1 MGSITDLPKID
12 FTSNFQNIIG
22 NALSSTPETRQA
34 VDPSTEEL
42 LYPVPVSKQPE
53 VDKAVSAAKAAFPA
67 WRELSF
73 DERAQYILRYA
84 DAIEANLFGL
94 QELLMKE
101 AGKPVSN
108 AAGELGFALAHLRE
122 TAKLRLEDEVIED
135 NEERKASVRYIP
147 VGVGVGIVPWNYPV
161 LLGVGK
167 LGPAVLSGNTFIWK
181 PSPYSPYTALKLGE
195 IAAQIFPPGVVQVLS
210 GDESLGPLF
219 TTHPDVAKISFT
231 GSTATG
237 KKVMQACAGTLKRL
251 TLELGGN
258 DAAVV
263 CEDVDVEK
271 VVQKIGPMAFMH
283 SGQICMDIKRLYIH
297 EKIYDQFLAAL
308 VQVVKSFKVGGG
320 GDPEAFL
327 GPVQNSMQFAK
338 VKDLYSEISKQNWQV
353 AVGGEP
359 VGSDKRKGFFLPPT
373 IIDNPPDDSRIVVE
387 EPFGPIMPVLKW
399 RDEDDVVKRANNTN
413 MGLGASVWSN
423 DIARAE
429 KLAKRLEA
437 GSIWVNSH
445 FELSPYVP
453 FGGHKWSGVGMD
465 WGIVGMKGWCN
476 TQASWVR
483 KTI

>member
-1 MGSITDLPKID
+1 MGSTTDLHKVD
-12 FTSNFQNIIG
+12 FTSNFQNIIN

-42 LYPVPVSKQPE
+42 LYHVPLSKQSD
-53 VDKAVSAAKAAFPA
+53 VDRAVSFAKAAFPA
-67 WRELSF
+67 WKELSY
-73 DERAQYILRYA
+73 DDRAGYLVRYA
-84 DAIEANLFGL
+84 VAIEANLSGL

-108 AAGELGFALAHLRE
+108 ASGELAFAIAHVRE
-122 TAKLRLEDEVIED
+122 TAKLRLEDDLIED
-135 NEERKASVRYIP
+135 TEERKASVRYVP

-161 LLGVGK
+161 LLGLGK
-167 LGPAVLSGNTFIWK
+167 LGPALLTGNTFIWK

-219 TTHPDVAKISFT
+219 TAHPEVAKISFT
-231 GSTATG
+231 GSSATG
-237 KKVMQACAGTLKRL
+237 KKVMAACASTLKRL

-258 DAAVV
+258 DASIIYD
-263 CEDVDVEK
+263 DVDVAK

-283 SGQICMDIKRLYIH
+283 SGQICMDIKRLYVH
-297 EKIYDQFLAAL
+297 EKIYDEFLAAF

-327 GPVQNSMQFAK
+327 GPVQNKMQFEK
-338 VKDLYSEISKQNWQV
+338 VKDLYSEIGKQKWKV
-353 AVGGEP
+353 AAGGEP
-359 VGSDKRKGFFLPPT
+359 AACEGTRGFFLPPT

-399 RDEDDVVKRANNTN
+399 SDEDEVVKRANNTN

-423 DIARAE
+423 DIEKAERLAR
-429 KLAKRLEA
+429 RLEA
-437 GSIWVNSH
+437 GSTWVNSH

-465 WGIVGMKGWCN
+465 WGVVGLKGWCN

-483 KTI
+483 KKF

>member
-1 MGSITDLPKID
+1 MGSAADFPKID
-12 FTSNFQNIIG
+12 FTSNFQNIIN

-42 LYPVPVSKQPE
+42 LYHVPLSKQAD
-53 VDKAVSAAKAAFPA
+53 VDKAVSVAKAAFPA
-67 WRELSF
+67 WKALSY
-73 DERAQYILRYA
+73 DERAGYLGRYA
-84 DAIEANLFGL
+84 DAIEANVSGL

-108 AAGELGFALAHLRE
+108 AAGELQFAIAHVRE
-122 TAKLRLEDEVIED
+122 TAKLRIED
-135 NEERKASVRYIP
+135 DLIEDTEERRATVRYLP
-147 VGVGVGIVPWNYPV
+147 MGVGVGIIPWNYPV
-161 LLGVGK
+161 LLGLGK
-167 LGPAVLSGNTFIWK
+167 LGPAVLAGNTFIWK
-181 PSPYSPYTALKLGE
+181 PSPFSPYTALKLGE
-195 IAAQIFPPGVVQVLS
+195 IAAQIFPPGIVQVLS

-219 TTHPDVAKISFT
+219 TAHPDVAKISFT
-231 GSTATG
+231 GSSATG
-237 KKVMQACAGTLKRL
+237 KKVMQACASTLKRL

-258 DAAVV
+258 DASIIYD
-263 CEDVDVEK
+263 DVDVAQ

-283 SGQICMDIKRLYIH
+283 SGQICMDIKRLYVH
-297 EKIYDQFLAAL
+297 EKIYDEFLAAF

-327 GPVQNSMQFAK
+327 GPVQNRMQFEK
-338 VKDLYSEISKQNWQV
+338 VKDLYSEIGKQKWQV
-353 AVGGEP
+353 ATGGEP
-359 VGSDKRKGFFLPPT
+359 VACDGKKGFFLPPT

-399 RDEDDVVKRANNTN
+399 SDEDEVVRRANNTN

-423 DIARAE
+423 DIEKAERLAR
-429 KLAKRLEA
+429 RLEA
-437 GSIWVNSH
+437 GSTWVNSH

-465 WGIVGMKGWCN
+465 WGIVGLKGWCN

-483 KTI
+483 KKF